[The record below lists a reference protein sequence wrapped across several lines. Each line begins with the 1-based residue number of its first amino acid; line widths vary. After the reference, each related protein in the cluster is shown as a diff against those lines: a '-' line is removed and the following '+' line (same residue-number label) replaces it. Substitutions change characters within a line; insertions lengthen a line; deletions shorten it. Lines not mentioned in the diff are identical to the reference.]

1 VVIGGVFCRWL
12 QYRLCSAS
20 GRRPA
25 LVQQAT
31 GRLRVTAGV
40 AGERKPDLFHF
51 VMIKPTHY
59 DDDGYPIQ
67 WLRSAIPSNTLA
79 CLNALAMDAR
89 RREVLGPDV
98 EIRLHTYD
106 ETNRRVRPDK
116 IIRMIRHDG
125 GRALIGLVGVQSNQ
139 FPRAVDLARPFL
151 AAGLPVCIGGFH
163 VSGCLAMLPELP
175 DDIKAAQAM
184 GISFFAGEAEEFRL
198 DRVLRDAYAGALKPL
213 YNYMNDLPSLAGE
226 PPPFLPR
233 QHVVRICGSISSID
247 LGRGC
252 PYQCSFCTIINVQ
265 GRKSRIRSAD
275 DLEKIVR
282 ENYAQGIKRFF
293 ITDDNFA
300 RNKDWEPLLDRLI
313 QMRQGEGMN
322 IGFTIQVDTL
332 CHKIPRFIEK
342 ATRAGVRRVFIGLE
356 NINPDNLIA
365 AKKRQNKITEY
376 REMLQMWRSHG
387 AITYAGYILGFPADT
402 KESILRDVEI
412 IKREL
417 PIDILEFFFL
427 TPLPGS
433 EDHKVLSAKGVWMDP
448 DMNKYDLTHRVSRH
462 GTMSDQDWEEAYR
475 AAWLAFY
482 TPEHINTILR
492 RTCAAGNLRP
502 AVTLETILWFYLMTL
517 FEGVHPLEG
526 GALRLKSRRDR
537 RHGMPL
543 ENPFLFYARYWGGTA
558 LKAWRYFRVYRRCK
572 AMLDAALAAPD
583 RWTYSDLAIAPP
595 KSDEFDALDLY
606 HATSGGEAALKR
618 KYRDDAIRAKTQMD
632 EALFVPD
639 VPVEAAE

>member
-1 VVIGGVFCRWL
+1 MP
-12 QYRLCSAS
+12 S
-20 GRRPA
+20 
-25 LVQQAT
+25 
-31 GRLRVTAGV
+31 TAGDKK
-40 AGERKPDLFHF
+40 ADLFHF

-79 CLNALAMDAR
+79 CLNALAQDAS
-89 RREVLGPDV
+89 RREVLGPGV

-116 IIRMIRHDG
+116 IIRMIRRDG

-163 VSGCLAMLPELP
+163 VSGCIAMLPELP
-175 DDIKAAQAM
+175 ADIKAAQAM

-198 DRVLRDAYAGALKPL
+198 DQVLRDAYRGALKPL
-213 YNYMNDLPSLAGE
+213 YNYMNDLPALAGE

-233 QHVVRICGSISSID
+233 QHVVRTSGSLSSID

-300 RNKDWEPLLDRLI
+300 RNKDWEPLFDRMI
-313 QMRQGEGMN
+313 AMRQGEGMN

-332 CHKIPRFIEK
+332 CHKIPNFIEK
-342 ATRAGVRRVFIGLE
+342 AGRAGVRRVFIGLE

-376 REMLQMWRSHG
+376 REMLQMWRNAG

-433 EDHKVLSAKGVWMDP
+433 EDHKVLDAKGIWMDP
-448 DMNKYDLTHRVSRH
+448 DMNKYDLNHRVSH
-462 GTMSDQDWEEAYR
+462 HPTMSDKDWEEAYR
-475 AAWLAFY
+475 AAWHAFY

-492 RTCAAGNLRP
+492 RTCASPLGRP
-502 AVTLETILWFYLMTL
+502 GTTLSTILWFYLMIL

-537 RHGMPL
+537 RSGLPL
-543 ENPFLFYARYWGGTA
+543 ENPIAFYARYWGGTA

-572 AMLDAALAAPD
+572 AMLDAALKAPD
-583 RWTYSDLAIAPP
+583 RWRYSDLAIAPP
-595 KSDEFDALDLY
+595 EADEFDALDLY
-606 HATSGGEAALKR
+606 RATAGGEAALKR
-618 KYRDDAIRAKTQMD
+618 KYRDDAIRARTQVQD
-632 EALFVPD
+632 EAPIVPE

>member
-1 VVIGGVFCRWL
+1 MHG
-12 QYRLCSAS
+12 STDDA
-20 GRRPA
+20 RRPR
-25 LVQQAT
+25 LQQPAT
-31 GRLRVTAGV
+31 
-40 AGERKPDLFHF
+40 LFHF
-51 VMIKPTHY
+51 VMIKPSHY

-79 CLNALAMDAR
+79 CLNALAEDAQR
-89 RREVLGPDV
+89 RNVLGDNV

-116 IIRMIRHDG
+116 IIRMIRREG

-151 AAGLPVCIGGFH
+151 EAKLPVCMGGFH
-163 VSGCLAMLPELP
+163 ISGCIAMLPELP
-175 DDIKAAQAM
+175 EDLRAAQAM
-184 GISFFAGEAEEFRL
+184 GISFFAGEAEERRL
-198 DRVLRDAYAGALKPL
+198 DQVLRDAWNGELAPL
-213 YNYMNDLPSLAGE
+213 YNHMDHLPALAGE

-233 QHVVRICGSISSID
+233 EHVRRTSGSLSSID

-282 ENYAQGIKRFF
+282 ENVAQGIKRFF

-300 RNKDWEPLLDRLI
+300 RNKDWEPLFDRMI
-313 QMRQGEGMN
+313 QLREEGLK
-322 IGFTIQVDTL
+322 IGFTIQVERL
-332 CHKIPRFIEK
+332 CHKIPNVIEK

-376 REMLQMWRSHG
+376 REMLQMWRDHG

-402 KESILRDVEI
+402 KETIARDIEI

-417 PIDILEFFFL
+417 PVDILEFFFL

-433 EDHKVLSAKGVWMDP
+433 EDHKTLAGKGVWMDP
-448 DMNKYDLTHRVSRH
+448 DMNKYDLNHRVSHH
-462 GTMSDQDWEEAYR
+462 GTMSDKEWEEAYR
-475 AAWLAFY
+475 MAWLAFY

-492 RTCAAGNLRP
+492 RTCAAPNGRP
-502 AVTLETILWFYLMTL
+502 GTTLSTILWFYLMLL

-526 GALRLKSRRDR
+526 GALRLKYRRDR
-537 RHGMPL
+537 RHGMKI
-543 ENPFLFYARYWGGTA
+543 ENRLVFYARYWGGTA
-558 LKAWRYFRVYRRCK
+558 VKAWRYLQVYRQTKR
-572 AMLDAALAAPD
+572 MLDNALKAPD
-583 RWTYSDLAIAPP
+583 RWTYSDTAIAPP
-595 KSDEFDALDLY
+595 QADEFDALALY
-606 HATSGGEAALKR
+606 HETAGGEAALAR
-618 KYRDDAIRAKTQMD
+618 KYRDDAIRHRGHAP
-632 EALFVPD
+632 AA
-639 VPVEAAE
+639 AAE